1 MDVIDLVSD
10 DDSIQADVAVADND
24 VLEYRVSVPGKPVAM
39 PRCRFFK
46 RVVVN
51 KADKLIADFRDY
63 VRKDLEN
70 QGVGN
75 FPVLGE
81 SAVVLEI
88 WFCMRLPNEAFINGD
103 RQRLRGDLN
112 RDDQCHYCA
121 KKPDVDNYLKFTM
134 DALKGVAF
142 TDDKCVV
149 GVTAYKCLDTTPP
162 YNGKTMFVLKAA
174 GINSMMKPIPNW
186 NI

>member
-10 DDSIQADVAVADND
+10 DDSVHADVAVAAH
-24 VLEYRVSVPGKPVAM
+24 VQHEYRVTVPGKPVAM

-46 RVVVN
+46 SAVVN
-51 KADKLIADFRDY
+51 KASKQIVEFREY
-63 VRKDLEN
+63 VRKELEN
-70 QGVGN
+70 QGVGI
-75 FPVLGE
+75 FPVMGDNP
-81 SAVVLEI
+81 VVMEV
-88 WFCMRLPNEAFINGD
+88 WFCMRLPNTAFVNGD
-103 RQRLRGDLN
+103 RERLRGALN
-112 RDDQCHYCA
+112 RDDQCHYIA
-121 KKPDVDNYLKFTM
+121 SKPDVDNYLKFTM

-162 YNGKTMFVLKAA
+162 YNGKTMFVFKAA
-174 GINSMMKPIPNW
+174 GINSMKPIPNW